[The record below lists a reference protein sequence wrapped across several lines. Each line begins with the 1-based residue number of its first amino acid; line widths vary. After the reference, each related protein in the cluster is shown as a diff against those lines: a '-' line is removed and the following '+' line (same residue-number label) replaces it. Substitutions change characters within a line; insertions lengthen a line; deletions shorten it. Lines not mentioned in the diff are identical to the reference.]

1 MKKIYNNAKNKIIDM
16 AIEFI
21 TREEF
26 KFAMVNIDQRFE
38 ELEKRIDAKI
48 EAAMEKQRIHFENEM
63 KRFIGVILEEVDAR
77 FKALYEHPVFADYE
91 KRQALLRDNNKKS
104 SDI

>member
-1 MKKIYNNAKNKIIDM
+1 M

-38 ELEKRIDAKI
+38 ELEKRIDEKI

-63 KRFIGVILEEVDAR
+63 KRFIGIILEEVDSR

-91 KRQALLRDNNKKS
+91 KRQALLRDNNRNS

>member
-1 MKKIYNNAKNKIIDM
+1 MKKIYNKAKKKIIDM

-38 ELEKRIDAKI
+38 ELEKRIDEKI

-63 KRFIGVILEEVDAR
+63 KRFIGIILEEVDSR

-91 KRQALLRDNNKKS
+91 KRQALLRDNNRNS